1 MKAGLFLSNRST
13 VFTVIKSIIIIINQ
27 ISKQRPEQFIL
38 PRNPSSDFISVLGVG
53 SPEEVVVRS
62 FERSAI

>member
-13 VFTVIKSIIIIINQ
+13 VFTVIKSIIIINQ
-27 ISKQRPEQFIL
+27 ISKQRPEQFTL